1 MSYFIVKG
9 CSTLFYSLEEA
20 NKKALEIANKKLS
33 ESLLLKTT
41 KQISSIEYDME
52 GNPYETYRDV
62 HTHVVKTINSKQE
75 LLDLAEE
82 FDYIISTYVEEL
94 FHKEELIRK

>member
-1 MSYFIVKG
+1 MYFIVKG

-20 NKKALEIANKKLS
+20 NKKALEIANEKLS

-41 KQISSIEYDME
+41 KKISSVEYDGE
-52 GNPYETYRDV
+52 GTPYEGYRNVDTYV
-62 HTHVVKTINSKQE
+62 AKTINSKQE

-94 FHKEELIRK
+94 FHKEELIQL

>member
-1 MSYFIVKG
+1 MYFIVKG

-41 KQISSIEYDME
+41 KEISSVEYDME
-52 GNPYETYRDV
+52 GTPYESCRDV
-62 HTHVVKTINSKQE
+62 DTYVAKTINSKQE

-94 FHKEELIRK
+94 FHKEELIQQ

>member
-20 NKKALEIANKKLS
+20 NKKALEIANQKLS

-41 KQISSIEYDME
+41 KQVGSIEYDMD
-52 GNPYETYRDV
+52 GTPYESFRNVDI
-62 HTHVVKTINSKQE
+62 HVAKTINSKQE
-75 LLDLAEE
+75 LIDMTEE
-82 FDYIISTYVEEL
+82 FDYILSTYVVEL
-94 FHKEELIRK
+94 FHKEELIQQ